1 MDAKTR
7 RSHEAHNALDPR
19 RFTREQL
26 RQYLE
31 SRATVS
37 VEFAGACL
45 GISRPA
51 AYRAAAAGQIKCLTL
66 GLRRRL
72 VPTVWLQRV
81 LMLEDDARPAGQAPG
96 QACGPHGAHDPN
108 ATGQP
113 TNSEPELEG
122 EGDPADDE
130 DARS

>member
-1 MDAKTR
+1 MGETP
-7 RSHEAHNALDPR
+7 RSREAHNALDPR
-19 RFTREQL
+19 LFTREQL

-37 VEFAGACL
+37 VECAGTCL

-51 AYRAAAAGQIKCLTL
+51 AYRAAATGQIKCLSL

-81 LMLEDDARPAGQAPG
+81 LMLDNDARPGGQAPS
-96 QACGPHGAHDPN
+96 QACGLHGAHDPD
-108 ATGQP
+108 AIGQP
-113 TNSEPELEG
+113 TNGQVELDAD
-122 EGDPADDE
+122 GDPADNQ
-130 DARS
+130 APQS